1 MGRCLPNHRT
11 IQIDPKLQGDERLE
25 TLLHELFHAALYETS
40 ANQPLSHD
48 LEEVV
53 VDVLARVVV
62 KNFKL
67 SKK

>member
-1 MGRCLPNHRT
+1 MGRCSSKDKT

-53 VDVLARVVV
+53 VDVLARVVIR
-62 KNFKL
+62 NFRL
-67 SKK
+67 GKK